1 MMITVGVS
9 TMYMPET
16 KGRDL
21 ETIGESFATHSASEM
36 PLIIGFKRLVSRF
49 AKVAGIDH
57 EVRRSES
64 GSNEQHI
71 ALETLES

>member
-1 MMITVGVS
+1 MVTLGVS

-21 ETIGESFATHSASEM
+21 ETIGEAFAMHSASEM
-36 PLIIGFKRLVSRF
+36 PLVIGFKRLVSRF
-49 AKVAGIDH
+49 AKVAGIGH
-57 EVRRSES
+57 EARGSGS

-71 ALETLES
+71 ALETLTS